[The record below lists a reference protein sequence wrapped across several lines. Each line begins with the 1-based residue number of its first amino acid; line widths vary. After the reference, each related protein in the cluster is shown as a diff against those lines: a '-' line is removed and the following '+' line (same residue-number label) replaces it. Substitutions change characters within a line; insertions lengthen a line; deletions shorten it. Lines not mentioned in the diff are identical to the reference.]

1 MESRS
6 IWNSVLTEKLKLRSV
21 SLEQRLGKKKK
32 RSAISTKKGVKRQ
45 SIHAFLKSHFNPFSD
60 IWNLEISRDT
70 SILKSNNI
78 IASREADISIFWPFT
93 SFLRLSVYHQ
103 SARKKGLLW
112 TVLQL
117 KGKEQKMQMLG
128 NISLSSAA
136 TEFSNQWLTFK
147 RSTFPTSIAERLEL
161 PFPYL

>member
-103 SARKKGLLW
+103 SGRKKRVAMNCTTTKGQRAKNANVGKYF
-112 TVLQL
+112 TIISSYRIL
-117 KGKEQKMQMLG
+117 KSM
-128 NISLSSAA
+128 AH
-136 TEFSNQWLTFK
+136 F
-147 RSTFPTSIAERLEL
+147 
-161 PFPYL
+161 